1 MIDRKRVEQKVH
13 YMGMHDSLTG
23 LYNRAYFDEE
33 LKRLERGRLFPVSL
47 LMADLDKLKETND
60 RAGHAAGDELLQLAA
75 KSLKAAFRSEDV
87 VARIG
92 GDEFAVLLPGVDS
105 NLAKQA
111 KKRVVEIIKKQN
123 SASKGESLQISLGFS
138 TVEKGTSL
146 VEGLKLADDAMYLE
160 KQEKRKLHVAPANK
174 K

>member
-1 MIDRKRVEQKVH
+1 
-13 YMGMHDSLTG
+13 
-23 LYNRAYFDEE
+23 
-33 LKRLERGRLFPVSL
+33 
-47 LMADLDKLKETND
+47 
-60 RAGHAAGDELLQLAA
+60 LLQLAA
-75 KSLKAAFRSEDV
+75 KSLKAAFRAEDV

-111 KKRVVEIIKKQN
+111 KKRVVEIIKKLN
-123 SASKGESLQISLGFS
+123 AASKGESLQISLGFS